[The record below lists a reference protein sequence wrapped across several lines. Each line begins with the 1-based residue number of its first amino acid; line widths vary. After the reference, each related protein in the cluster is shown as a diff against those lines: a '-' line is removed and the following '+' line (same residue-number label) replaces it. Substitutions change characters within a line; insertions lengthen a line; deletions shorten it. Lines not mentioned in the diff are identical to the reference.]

1 MNEKEAMNKIQ
12 ELIMKRRK
20 YLGISDHSYCTK
32 CKKVDARYLTFSV
45 VDGST
50 ECEECY
56 AKRVYDELI
65 PQIEEIKKEKAK
77 NVKEY
82 FTKKRLQL
90 SQKECIL

>member
-1 MNEKEAMNKIQ
+1 MTEKEIIIMSQIQ

-56 AKRVYDELI
+56 AKRMYDELV
-65 PQIEEIKKEKAK
+65 PQIEEIKKERAK

-82 FTKKRLQL
+82 FQRKRQEFNKK
-90 SQKECIL
+90 